1 MAGELLKVTNLTKRF
16 GGLIAN
22 DQIDLTLFQGEILG
36 LIGPNGAGKTTLFN
50 CLAGYYHS
58 EEGTVTFQG
67 QDITNWPP
75 EEVCRIGI
83 ARTFQLVKVFNGM
96 TVLENLITGAFL
108 RTPKASKARRKAMEI
123 LDFVDLADKRYLLTA
138 TLTLPD
144 KKRLELARALA
155 TEPKM
160 IMLDEAMAGLNTS
173 EVKEA
178 IEVISQIRDSGIG
191 LLVVEHIMEVIMPI
205 SNRVAV
211 LDHGAKIAEDVPAA
225 VARNPRV
232 IEAYLGEKYVA
243 KRRENQS

>member
-1 MAGELLKVTNLTKRF
+1 LLRVNQLTKRF

-22 DQIDLTLFQGEILG
+22 DQIDLTLHEGEILG

-50 CLAGYYHS
+50 CIAGYYPCD
-58 EEGTVTFQG
+58 EGTVTFRG
-67 QDITNWPP
+67 RDITHRPP
-75 EEVCRIGI
+75 EEVCRVGI
-83 ARTFQLVKVFNGM
+83 ARTFQLVKVFNQM
-96 TVLENLITGAFL
+96 TVLENLMTGAFL
-108 RTPKASKARRKAMEI
+108 RTPKTKQARSRAMEVLAFVGLQDRKDI
-123 LDFVDLADKRYLLTA
+123 LTG

-160 IMLDEAMAGLNTS
+160 IMLDEAMAGLNAG

-178 IEVISQIRDSGIG
+178 IELIIRIQNKGIG

-205 SNRVAV
+205 SSRVIV
-211 LDHGAKIAEDVPAA
+211 LDHGAKIAEDVPQA

-243 KRRENQS
+243 KRRENQGQV